1 MEWWK
6 KQTPWNPQHAPE
18 SEGLEDEFVICFPL
32 RCSLRGGHTTPDN
45 AQLALP
51 MGNYLPHQRFNPTFV
66 ASIHPVHNIV
76 AVGPCLLCAV
86 GVCMNTQVSWIP
98 LISIGYCRFL
108 AEVSMFLVTE
118 MLRGVA
124 ATPLSWFLALSNP
137 VQPVHKDSLCFI
149 TLPEINM
156 APENGWLEY

>member
-1 MEWWK
+1 MLV
-6 KQTPWNPQHAPE
+6 TR
-18 SEGLEDEFVICFPL
+18 S
-32 RCSLRGGHTTPDN
+32 DN

-51 MGNYLPHQRFNPTFV
+51 MGNYFLHQCFNPTFV
-66 ASIHPVHNIV
+66 ASIHPGHNIV

-124 ATPLSWFLALSNP
+124 ATPLS
-137 VQPVHKDSLCFI
+137 
-149 TLPEINM
+149 
-156 APENGWLEY
+156 